1 MLHNIPKSCS
11 KVAEH
16 NLFMP
21 IGDDKNTQHVHNIC
35 CSWIKIDLRCNF
47 IVMILT
53 RTGLHMFARRS
64 FILGPLPGF
73 YKTHSI
79 LDPQLLAEERL
90 FRGGFTIFSKKGL

>member
-53 RTGLHMFARRS
+53 RTGLHTFARRS
-64 FILGPLPGF
+64 FILGPLPGC